1 MSRLV
6 FLSIAVV
13 LSLLPVVAPAEPV
26 HKRPAP
32 RWHGYGF
39 LPGYQ
44 QPPNN
49 SHSALR
55 PESFGFAHGAPQPA
69 PLVYRSSPT
78 ILRVRRRLA
87 LFRPA
92 WLLRRPLQWRQLRPV
107 LDADADRAGLELRL
121 IKPSLKDRALRIR
134 LPAVAVHGAERT
146 FAETLDVMLC
156 FLHVRCSANRAGDPI
171 VAEKRPDYYAINY
184 PELQARIEI
193 AHRPLIEVNDA
204 ARR

>member
-13 LSLLPVVAPAEPV
+13 LSLLPVVAPAAPV

-49 SHSALR
+49 SLPAYAQKGSAWRMARRNQR
-55 PESFGFAHGAPQPA
+55 PWYIDPVPSYYGYDGDWHYFG
-69 PLVYRSSPT
+69 
-78 ILRVRRRLA
+78 
-87 LFRPA
+87 RPGF
-92 WLLRRPLQWRQLRPV
+92 LRRSLQWRQLRPV

-121 IKPSLKDRALRIR
+121 IKPLHKDGARASVCRR
-134 LPAVAVHGAERT
+134 RFMA
-146 FAETLDVMLC
+146 
-156 FLHVRCSANRAGDPI
+156 RASMRHTP
-171 VAEKRPDYYAINY
+171 VPR
-184 PELQARIEI
+184 
-193 AHRPLIEVNDA
+193 V
-204 ARR
+204 